1 MSPSQS
7 KPRGRAGLHG
17 GAICGIKHGA
27 GWPHSMPYTI
37 LEHTADVRMLVEGRT
52 LAELFAEALRGMM
65 AVLKPEGKEDT
76 GETRRRIQIESPSRT
91 ALLVDF
97 LNEAL
102 WLAETH
108 RESYA
113 EVTFE
118 SISET
123 RVDAALRGRAV
134 ESFGE
139 DVKAVTY
146 HEAEIRETGEGNLET
161 KLVLDI

>member
-1 MSPSQS
+1 
-7 KPRGRAGLHG
+7 
-17 GAICGIKHGA
+17 
-27 GWPHSMPYTI
+27 MPYTI
-37 LEHTADVRMLVEGRT
+37 LEHTADVRLLVEGRT

-65 AVLKPEGKEDT
+65 AVLKPEGKENSA
-76 GETRRRIQIESPSRT
+76 ETRRRIQIDAASQT

-108 RESYA
+108 REAYA
-113 EVTFE
+113 EVAFE
-118 SISET
+118 SISAT
-123 RVDAALRGRAV
+123 RLIAVLRGRAV

-146 HEAEIRETGEGNLET
+146 HEAEIRQTEEGNLET